1 YRRQDAAGT
10 PFCITIDH
18 DTLED
23 NSVTIRHRDTMDQK
37 RVAISDLK
45 EIIQKEVAI
54 KTWLQKM

>member
-1 YRRQDAAGT
+1 MSNYNRIILNSIRINHKNLQN
-10 PFCITIDH
+10 
-18 DTLED
+18 